1 MGNAAFGVIGAT
13 IADNIENK
21 DIWVPKKD
29 EQILDFANNLVFI
42 GDGVTLFNNLE
53 PKARIF

>member
-1 MGNAAFGVIGAT
+1 MSNSALGLIGAT

-21 DIWVPKKD
+21 DTWVPKKD

-42 GDGVTLFNNLE
+42 GDGMTLFNNLE